1 MSSTQ
6 KKQSKAVADVTKQV
20 SVADTAPPAT
30 PPSTAAA
37 PHGQAAEIHASEAKN
52 KAVEAGSAAG
62 ESASEA
68 TLAAKEKLSQAT
80 AQATEATK
88 ESTKATAQTVAD
100 KTHYAGEKVA
110 DATAVAKEKLTE
122 AGETVQTGVH
132 NALEFIKEHLPR
144 VEHEDLTP
152 EERQSKALLDEAM
165 GRPGET
171 TGLPSEVEVIEK
183 NRPLAES
190 LVAEGAILDEGGA
203 PEPGP
208 ESVPLPSELLGGETE
223 DRSAKG
229 LAEVMGEKA
238 GEAKEY
244 VRRPGRATTT
254 ARPGSPRPPVIH
266 EYSALPGDIHIPL
279 VKKALREHVLHR
291 PGHQTTA
298 ADTTP
303 GTTTTTARDIPFSPS
318 SSAEEIIADSKRKAA
333 EATKTA
339 EEKAAHAAHS
349 VGDTLSEYYHKVAD
363 PLTGVLHS
371 AEDKASG
378 VLHSIEDKAKWT
390 YDHTKDELIGK
401 SATETHQEMLPK
413 NAYEA
418 ELAHGAIP
426 SSTEEVLAK
435 QVGGASLEEKYQGPQ
450 TPSGGTG
457 GMRDAEAED
466 ALTKVQRD

>member
-30 PPSTAAA
+30 SPSTAAA

-68 TLAAKEKLSQAT
+68 TLVSEGSEESIIFRLVNPFCSALFYSSVLLTDIYKSMGLYFLSFITFLLYFFISQAAKEKLSQAT

-244 VRRPGRATTT
+244 VR
-254 ARPGSPRPPVIH
+254 
-266 EYSALPGDIHIPL
+266 
-279 VKKALREHVLHR
+279 
-291 PGHQTTA
+291 
-298 ADTTP
+298 
-303 GTTTTTARDIPFSPS
+303 
-318 SSAEEIIADSKRKAA
+318 
-333 EATKTA
+333 
-339 EEKAAHAAHS
+339 
-349 VGDTLSEYYHKVAD
+349 
-363 PLTGVLHS
+363 
-371 AEDKASG
+371 
-378 VLHSIEDKAKWT
+378 
-390 YDHTKDELIGK
+390 
-401 SATETHQEMLPK
+401 
-413 NAYEA
+413 
-418 ELAHGAIP
+418 
-426 SSTEEVLAK
+426 
-435 QVGGASLEEKYQGPQ
+435 
-450 TPSGGTG
+450 
-457 GMRDAEAED
+457 
-466 ALTKVQRD
+466 

>member
-244 VRRPGRATTT
+244 VR
-254 ARPGSPRPPVIH
+254 
-266 EYSALPGDIHIPL
+266 
-279 VKKALREHVLHR
+279 EHVLHR

>member
-244 VRRPGRATTT
+244 VR
-254 ARPGSPRPPVIH
+254 
-266 EYSALPGDIHIPL
+266 
-279 VKKALREHVLHR
+279 EHVLHR

-466 ALTKVQRD
+466 ALTKSAMGYGEEKPWCLCCGYS

>member
-30 PPSTAAA
+30 SPSTAAA

-244 VRRPGRATTT
+244 VR
-254 ARPGSPRPPVIH
+254 
-266 EYSALPGDIHIPL
+266 
-279 VKKALREHVLHR
+279 EHVLHR

-303 GTTTTTARDIPFSPS
+303 GTTTTTARDIHFSPS
-318 SSAEEIIADSKRKAA
+318 SSAEEIIADSKPKAA

-435 QVGGASLEEKYQGPQ
+435 QSAMGYGEENLGASAVD
-450 TPSGGTG
+450 TPDLVKTAAHAQHHSR
-457 GMRDAEAED
+457 MYDIVHD
-466 ALTKVQRD
+466 LTSKEPGSEGELPS